1 MTLVVYKSSA
11 GSGKT
16 TTLVNE
22 YLKLTLKNPHDFR
35 HVLAIT
41 FTNNAANE
49 MKSRVLYALE
59 KIINGNA
66 RDDGELKQLLEA
78 LQLEDDEL
86 VDRARELQKLIIHRY
101 DEFSISTI
109 DAFVHR
115 IVRTFSTDVQ
125 LPRNFEVV
133 IDKDDFVPDI
143 VEELFNR
150 VGNDDALTDIMVNF
164 VLSQVDQEKSFDP
177 ATVVTGYVEKQLDEE
192 GFDHLEKLSALGAAN
207 FAEII
212 DRLTK
217 KLAILKKNIKTIGQ
231 EAMEAIQA
239 NNLEA
244 GDFYQGNK
252 GIYSYFR
259 KCSRMDN
266 TKDIEP
272 NSYVLKTINE
282 DKWVSGKITLAAGNA
297 IHSIK
302 GDLIRY
308 FDLLARIK
316 DEYLL
321 LSIIYRKIY
330 ALALS
335 GEIRSIFN
343 EYSYRTQ
350 KVHIS
355 EFNKRISLTVSEQ
368 PVPFLFERLGR
379 KYRYLLIDEFQDTSI
394 LQWKNL
400 FPLIEESLSYGHFN
414 MLVGDAKQAIYRF
427 RNGEVELFSSLPE
440 LYAFEKD
447 PELAGRKKLV
457 AEHYR
462 EVPLDMNWRSQS
474 KIIEFNNSFFGAVKK
489 MMNQRIQMI
498 YEGHEQK
505 TPDSERKKGGFVSID
520 LLEAEKSGDY
530 DKMRLEKIRE
540 NVIRLTGSGYNY
552 SEICILTRT
561 NRSATEV
568 ASFLLENNYP
578 VVTSESLLI
587 KRAPEVRVI
596 IALLRLMNMPDDAIA
611 LADFIRHLLLVR
623 GDDHFHS
630 TYRLISTE
638 KHKGLRWVLQQLD
651 INWNVDN
658 AVNLPVYEI
667 VETIIREIELNK
679 ESNIYLQYFLDFVIE
694 SQDNGKGNVANFLEH
709 WDKKNEKLFI
719 SMPEG
724 GDAISVMTVHKAK
737 GLKFETVIVDITN
750 RSNKKGRTEFYN
762 PLQHQEFPELDVVL
776 LPLSKELSGIH
787 LEDEYT
793 REEEKTELDFLN
805 LVYVAFTRAV
815 SVLMIMGHKGSKTND
830 KFAQLLKL
838 FLESKQMWEE
848 EGEIRY
854 ATGELTLHV
863 AKEKKEEKEKL
874 KLSTFISTSWKDRI
888 RMADADE
895 VYWEAMDSK
904 PARVYGKLIHE
915 MLSQVNYSMDVDR
928 IVNKY
933 KGMLVIDDPEA
944 KQIKEK
950 ISEVVSHPLL
960 TPLFDPGAAVMN
972 EQDIV
977 DLSGPKSL
985 FQRPDRVVILPDRW
999 VVVDY
1004 KTGQQEKKH
1013 IDQIKHY
1020 GQLLEQMGEGIVEK
1034 KLVYINEKVEIV
1046 EVS

>member
-22 YLKLTLKNPHDFR
+22 YLKLTLRNPYDFR

-59 KIINGNA
+59 KIIDGNA
-66 RDDGELKQLLEA
+66 RADGELKQLLETI
-78 LQLEDDEL
+78 QLEDGDL
-86 VDRARELQKLIIHRY
+86 IKRAKELQKLIIHRY

-143 VEELFNR
+143 VEELFSR
-150 VGNDDALTDIMVNF
+150 VGNDNALTDIMVNF

-177 ATVVTGYVEKQLDEE
+177 AAVVTGYVEKQLDEE
-192 GFDHLEKLSALGAAN
+192 GFDHLEKLSTLGAAG
-207 FAEII
+207 FAVII

-217 KLAILKKNIKTIGQ
+217 KLDVLKKNIMTSGK
-231 EAMEAIQA
+231 EAMDAIHA
-239 NNLEA
+239 NHLEA
-244 GDFYQGNK
+244 GDFYQGNR
-252 GIYSYFR
+252 GIYSYFQ
-259 KCSRMDN
+259 KCSRLDN
-266 TKDIEP
+266 AKDVEP
-272 NSYVLKTINE
+272 NSFVLKTIDE
-282 DKWVSGKITLAAGNA
+282 DKWVSGKIAAAAGNT
-297 IHSIK
+297 INSVK
-302 GDLIRY
+302 GELRRYYALI
-308 FDLLARIK
+308 AGMK

-330 ALALS
+330 ALALA

-343 EYSYRTQ
+343 EYSHRTQ

-355 EFNKRISLTVSEQ
+355 EFNKRISLTVAEQ

-379 KYRYLLIDEFQDTSI
+379 KYRYFLIDEFQDTSI

-427 RNGEVELFSSLPE
+427 RNGEVELFSSLPD
-440 LYAFEKD
+440 LYAFEND
-447 PELAGRKKLV
+447 PDMAGRKKLI
-457 AEHYR
+457 EDHY
-462 EVPLDMNWRSQS
+462 EEIPLDMNWRSQS
-474 KIIEFNNSFFGAVKK
+474 QLIDFNNSFFSAVKQG
-489 MMNQRIQMI
+489 MNQRIQTI
-498 YEGHEQK
+498 YKGHEQRI
-505 TPDSERKKGGFVSID
+505 PDNDNKKGGFVSID

-530 DKMRLEKIRE
+530 DKLRLEKIRE
-540 NVIRLTGSGYNY
+540 NVARLSQHGYHY
-552 SEICILTRT
+552 FEICILTRT

-568 ASFLLENNYP
+568 ASFLLENGYP
-578 VVTSESLLI
+578 VVTSESLLV

-596 IALLRLMNMPDDAIA
+596 IALLRLMNRPDDAIA

-623 GDDHFHS
+623 GQDQFHDA
-630 TYRLISTE
+630 YQRISTA
-638 KHKGLRWVLQQLD
+638 KHNGLGWILRQLD
-651 INWNVDN
+651 MDWDVDN

-667 VETIIREIELNK
+667 VETIIRELELNR

-694 SQDNGKGNVANFLEH
+694 SQDNGKGNTANFLEH
-709 WDKKNEKLFI
+709 WDRKSQKLFI
-719 SMPEG
+719 SMTDG
-724 GDAISVMTVHKAK
+724 GDAIRVMTVHKAK

-750 RSNKKGRTEFYN
+750 RSFKKGRTEFYS
-762 PLQHQEFPELDVVL
+762 PLQHPEFPELDVVL
-776 LPLSKELSGIH
+776 LPLTRELSGIH

-815 SVLMIMGHKGSKTND
+815 SALMILGHKGSKTND
-830 KFAQLLKL
+830 RFTQLLRL
-838 FLESKQMWEE
+838 FLESEGLWEE

-854 ATGELTLHV
+854 SSGKLASRSSKV
-863 AKEKKEEKEKL
+863 KKEDEEKL

-915 MLSQVNYSMDVDR
+915 MLSQVIYSKDVDR
-928 IVNKY
+928 IVDKY
-933 KGMLVIDDPEA
+933 KRMFFIDEPEA
-944 KQIKEK
+944 EQIKEK
-950 ISEVVSHPLL
+950 ISEVVSHPSLL
-960 TPLFDPGAAVMN
+960 PLFNPGAVVMN

-977 DLSGPKSL
+977 DLSGPNPL
-985 FQRPDRVVILPDRW
+985 FQRPDRVVILPDKW
-999 VVVDY
+999 VILDY
-1004 KTGQQEKKH
+1004 KTGQKERKH
-1013 IDQIKHY
+1013 MDQIKRY
-1020 GQLLEQMGEGIVEK
+1020 GQLLVKMGNGKVEK
-1034 KLVYINEKVEIV
+1034 KLVYINEKVEVI
-1046 EVS
+1046 EVD